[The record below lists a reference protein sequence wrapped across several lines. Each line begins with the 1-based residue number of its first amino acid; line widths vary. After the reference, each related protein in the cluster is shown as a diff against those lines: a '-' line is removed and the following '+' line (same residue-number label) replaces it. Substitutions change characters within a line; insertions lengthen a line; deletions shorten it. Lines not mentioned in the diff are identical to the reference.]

1 MGIPMMNDLILYIYL
16 IDVLTSLNNSIGLA
30 LFIFFACLLV
40 VCLAIALDTCGKGW
54 DKAKPFLNKAYKPT
68 LIVFCVLVLLKIV
81 IPSTQTMYI
90 ALGLHTANQV
100 MQQPQIAQV
109 GNQAMRIL
117 QAKLDEYE
125 KELTQENKG
134 EVKND

>member
-1 MGIPMMNDLILYIYL
+1 MNNLILYLYL
-16 IDVLTSLNNSIGLA
+16 IDIFSNLSTTL
-30 LFIFFACLLV
+30 FFALLILFGV
-40 VCLAIALDTCGKGW
+40 LIMLGFFMASHADIYGF
-54 DKAKPFLNKAYKPT
+54 DKVKPFLYKVYIPA
-68 LIVFCVLVLLKIV
+68 LLVFCVLGLLKIT
-81 IPSTQTMYI
+81 IPSKQTMYI

-100 MQQPQIAQV
+100 IQQPQMVQV

-134 EVKND
+134 KSKNE

>member
-1 MGIPMMNDLILYIYL
+1 MNDLILYLYL
-16 IDVLTSLNNSIGLA
+16 IDVFTNLDCGLIFVLFVLTLLLILTSLG
-30 LFIFFACLLV
+30 V
-40 VCLAIALDTCGKGW
+40 VCHAYDDGLDSV
-54 DKAKPFLNKAYKPT
+54 KPFLNKVCKPA
-68 LIVFCVLVLLKIV
+68 LIVWCVLSLLKAV

-109 GNQAMRIL
+109 DNQAMRIL

-125 KELTQENKG
+125 KELTQGNKG
-134 EVKND
+134 EVKK

>member
-1 MGIPMMNDLILYIYL
+1 MMNDLILYLYL
-16 IDVLTSLNNSIGLA
+16 IDVFGNLDDA
-30 LFIFFACLLV
+30 LGNTLITLFSFLV
-40 VCLAIALDTCGKGW
+40 VAALGMTAYTAEYGFVET
-54 DKAKPFLNKAYKPT
+54 KPFLNKVYKPAF
-68 LIVFCVLVLLKIV
+68 IVFCLLGLLKTV
-81 IPSTQTMYI
+81 IPNTQTMYI

>member
-1 MGIPMMNDLILYIYL
+1 MNDLILYLYL
-16 IDVLTSLNNSIGLA
+16 IDIVSSIAFVLIAMVVTCIAILFFICVYLFSESYNLSLEDVIHIVNKFGKPT
-30 LFIFFACLLV
+30 
-40 VCLAIALDTCGKGW
+40 AIAL
-54 DKAKPFLNKAYKPT
+54 
-68 LIVFCVLVLLKIV
+68 VLMSIILAI
-81 IPSTQTMYI
+81 IPSKQTMHI

-125 KELTQENKG
+125 KELTKENKG